1 MDEQIKLI
9 TEQLLALSSD
19 QEKTKEL
26 IQELFL
32 SIGAKI
38 AMEIKKELDTN
49 PNFMDQ
55 FKD

>member
-1 MDEQIKLI
+1 MEEQIKLI

-26 IQELFL
+26 VQELFL
-32 SIGAKI
+32 SIGAKV
-38 AMEIKKELDTN
+38 AFEIKKELDTN

>member
-19 QEKTKEL
+19 QDKTKEL
-26 IQELFL
+26 VQELFL
-32 SIGAKI
+32 AIGGKVAF
-38 AMEIKKELDTN
+38 EIKKELDTN

>member
-1 MDEQIKLI
+1 MEEQIKLI

-19 QEKTKEL
+19 QDKTKEL
-26 IQELFL
+26 VQELFL
-32 SIGAKI
+32 SIGAKV
-38 AMEIKKELDTN
+38 AFEIKKELDTN